1 MPELVL
7 MLAGLM
13 MPGEIDSDPVDSAV
27 VLVDLNLAVVDQFPE
42 L

>member
-13 MPGEIDSDPVDSAV
+13 RTGEIDSDPVDPAD
-27 VLVDLNLAVVDQFPE
+27 VLVDLNSAVVDQFPE